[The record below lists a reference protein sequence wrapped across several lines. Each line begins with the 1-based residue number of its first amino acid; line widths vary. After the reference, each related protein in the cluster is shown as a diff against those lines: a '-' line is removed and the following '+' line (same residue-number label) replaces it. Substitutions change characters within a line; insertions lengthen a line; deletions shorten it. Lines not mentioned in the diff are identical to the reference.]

1 VRAAWIIARKDLA
14 LRMRDRSVLIIGV
27 IAPLTLAFIFNLV
40 FGGSINDVGE
50 SITLE
55 MGVADEDGGAVADAF
70 DGVLE
75 SLVGVG
81 LVELTRYEDAPRA
94 RAAAESGEVGVVF
107 VLPAGLSGAIR
118 SGVDAEIEVVGN
130 VDAPTTTDIAGA
142 IARQFAAGVRRAGLS
157 AVTAVDTGVVD
168 ASEMAA
174 AASEAGAAA
183 PTLSLGDVA
192 AVTRQLDTATY
203 FVAGLSVFFIFF
215 IAGLSVTDMLEERHD
230 GTLARLMAAPIMRGS
245 IIAGKSITS
254 VVIGLVSMTVLVV
267 TSRFLMGAAWGP
279 PLAVAVLVG
288 SAVVAVVAIMTC
300 VGGFAKTAEQAGN
313 LQAIVAV
320 TFGML
325 GGTFVPISE
334 GDGLLATLR
343 FATPN
348 GWFMRGLGDI
358 AGGEASAALPAVA
371 ALATMAVVFGLAAS
385 ALVKR
390 LVRT

>member
-1 VRAAWIIARKDLA
+1 
-14 LRMRDRSVLIIGV
+14 
-27 IAPLTLAFIFNLV
+27 
-40 FGGSINDVGE
+40 
-50 SITLE
+50 
-55 MGVADEDGGAVADAF
+55 
-70 DGVLE
+70 
-75 SLVGVG
+75 
-81 LVELTRYEDAPRA
+81 
-94 RAAAESGEVGVVF
+94 VF
-107 VLPAGLSGAIR
+107 VLPAGLSGALG

-157 AVTAVDTGVVD
+157 AVTAVETGVVD

-192 AVTRQLDTATY
+192 AATRQLDTATY

-230 GTLARLMAAPIMRGS
+230 GTLARLKAAPIMPRS

-267 TSRFLMGAAWGP
+267 ASRFLMGAAWGP
-279 PLAVAVLVG
+279 PLAVAALVA

-334 GDGLLATLR
+334 GDGVLATLR

-371 ALATMAVVFGLAAS
+371 ALATMAVVFGVASS
-385 ALVKR
+385 ALVRR